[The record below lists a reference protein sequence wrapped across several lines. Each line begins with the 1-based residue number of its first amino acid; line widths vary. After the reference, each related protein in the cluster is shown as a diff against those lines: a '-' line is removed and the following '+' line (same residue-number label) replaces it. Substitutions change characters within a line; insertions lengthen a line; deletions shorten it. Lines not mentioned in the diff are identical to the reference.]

1 MLGDHAQ
8 VWLSQIKLTSF
19 RNYETLNVNLSD
31 QHVVLTGANGAG
43 KTNLMEA
50 VSLMSPGR
58 GLRRA
63 PLTSM
68 RHKAA
73 DDGFSVFATLNK
85 DDEDYAVGT
94 GTAGLDP
101 NATPVR
107 RVRINGTQMKNADE
121 LLDLCRVTWV
131 TPSMDGLFTGPTAD
145 RRRFLDRMVL
155 AIDPAH
161 GRRASNYEKAMR
173 NRNRLLD
180 EIPSDQTD
188 QWLTAAE
195 SQLASLGTAIISARY
210 ELISLLTGLIKQLS
224 SEHQSVFPTA
234 HLALEGELEAMAA
247 EGLNGFD
254 LEETFKKQLHDLRYR
269 DRAAKRTLTGP
280 HRADLVVRHVEK
292 DMDAGLC
299 STGEQKALLIGLVLA
314 HGMLTR
320 TVSKLAPIMLLDEV
334 AAHLDIDRRAA
345 LFDRIHAIGG
355 QAFMTGTDRNLFDAL
370 GTRAQYL
377 TVDNGTLQREV
388 NG

>member
-1 MLGDHAQ
+1 MVGDRPQ
-8 VWLSQIKLTSF
+8 IWLSQIKLTTF
-19 RNYETLNVNLSD
+19 RNYEKLSVNLSD
-31 QHVVLTGANGAG
+31 HHVVLTGANGAG

-63 PLTSM
+63 PLSSM
-68 RHKAA
+68 RHKTAP
-73 DDGFSVFATLNK
+73 DGFSVFATLNK
-85 DDEDYAVGT
+85 DDEDYAIGT

-101 NATPVR
+101 YATPVR
-107 RVRINGTQMKNADE
+107 RVRINGTPMKNADE
-121 LLDLCRVTWV
+121 LLDLCRVIWV
-131 TPSMDGLFTGPTAD
+131 TPSMDGLFTGAASD

-180 EIPSDQTD
+180 EVPNQQTD
-188 QWLTAAE
+188 QWLDAAE
-195 SQLASLGTAIISARY
+195 DQLASLGVAMISARY
-210 ELISLLTGLIKQLS
+210 ELVSLLTGLIQQLS
-224 SEHQSVFPTA
+224 TNQQSVFPTA

-254 LEETFKKQLHDLRYR
+254 LEETFKKKLRDLRYR

-280 HRADLVVRHVEK
+280 HRADLIVRHGEK
-292 DMDAGLC
+292 DMEAGLC

-314 HGMLTR
+314 HGMLTK

-370 GTRAQYL
+370 GSRAQYF
-377 TVDNGTLQREV
+377 TVDNGSLNREQD
-388 NG
+388 G